1 MDILKMLMIYM
12 SATLA
17 LSVQAAPTPEVT
29 PVPTAVVTPAP
40 TVAETPEIEV
50 ITPEPTEAPTVTPA
64 PTVSVTPQPVPTITP
79 NVKKYRNLAQGS
91 KGAEVRKLQERLI
104 ELGYLPEGSA
114 DGAYGRKT
122 ANAVRKFQYYN
133 GLTQDGVA
141 GRATQTNLFE
151 NPDVMPCP
159 TETPAVTAT
168 PEPTQTPEPEETEVP
183 EEDEPEKTEE
193 TEPTEPEDTPEP
205 EKKAEKETI
214 TPPAERKTPEA
225 TAEPD
230 KKADLPTK
238 TLEPT
243 AEPEKKAAGP
253 TETPEAEA
261 AVPAATPET
270 EAVYIDLD
278 AEGYEDVTA
287 SVALNERGEPLSWT
301 ALADGITVKKTPRLR
316 RKDDRIFIS
325 LDDLADCLTDW
336 TMTKDENGTLVLEAE
351 GRTIAIFNEETGP
364 SATVDGTEME
374 MTGDDFDFINEG
386 CFIDSE
392 FLAKLFGGE
401 ALWVPEEKTL
411 MLTLPRKTGE
421 TED

>member
-17 LSVQAAPTPEVT
+17 LSVQAAPTPEIT

-40 TVAETPEIEV
+40 VITETPEIEEM
-50 ITPEPTEAPTVTPA
+50 TPEPTEAPTVTPA
-64 PTVSVTPQPVPTITP
+64 PTASVTPQPVPTITP

-159 TETPAVTAT
+159 TETPAATET
-168 PEPTQTPEPEETEVP
+168 PEPTGTPEPEETEEP
-183 EEDEPEKTEE
+183 EEEGEPEEE
-193 TEPTEPEDTPEP
+193 TEAPEEAETPEP
-205 EKKAEKETI
+205 AKKVEKETV
-214 TPPAERKTPEA
+214 TPPAERKAP
-225 TAEPD
+225 
-230 KKADLPTK
+230 
-238 TLEPT
+238 EPT
-243 AEPEKKAAGP
+243 AEPEKKAAEP
-253 TETPEAEA
+253 SETPEAKAEEPTAVPA
-261 AVPAATPET
+261 AKAEEPAATPET

-278 AEGYEDVTA
+278 AEGYEDITA

-316 RKDDRIFIS
+316 KKDDRIFIS
-325 LDDLADCLTDW
+325 LDDMADCLADW
-336 TMTKDENGTLVLEAE
+336 TMTRDENGTLVLEAE
-351 GRTIAIFNEETGP
+351 GRTIAVFNEETGP
-364 SATVDGTEME
+364 SATVDGAEVE

-411 MLTLPRKTGE
+411 MLTLPRKAGE
-421 TED
+421 AGD